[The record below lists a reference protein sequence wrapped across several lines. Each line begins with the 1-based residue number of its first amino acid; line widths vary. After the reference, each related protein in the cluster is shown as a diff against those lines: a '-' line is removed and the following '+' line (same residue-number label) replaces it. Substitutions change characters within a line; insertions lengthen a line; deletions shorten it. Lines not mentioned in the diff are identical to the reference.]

1 MKSEDDRTIN
11 RVSKYLENQ
20 NQLKV
25 AQLKSVL
32 NYVENKT
39 DCKSKII
46 LDYFGDTTENCG
58 ICSCISTKK
67 LRLRQR
73 IALKSLTH

>member
-46 LDYFGDTTENCG
+46 LDYFGENTTEN
-58 ICSCISTKK
+58 
-67 LRLRQR
+67 LWYMLLLHQY
-73 IALKSLTH
+73 

>member
-46 LDYFGDTTENCG
+46 LDYFGENTTENCVVYAPT
-58 ICSCISTKK
+58 ISTKNY
-67 LRLRQR
+67 
-73 IALKSLTH
+73 A

>member
-1 MKSEDDRTIN
+1 MKSERTIEQLID
-11 RVSKYLENQ
+11 VSKYLENQ

-39 DCKSKII
+39 DCKSK
-46 LDYFGDTTENCG
+46 LF
-58 ICSCISTKK
+58 
-67 LRLRQR
+67 
-73 IALKSLTH
+73 